1 MPRRGNKFL
10 VLLFLLLLSF
20 GWRGEAVASS
30 FRCGQEIV
38 KTGDS
43 TAEVLTRCGKPTF
56 VEEAASIRR
65 GAGRSAKLDAGEGL
79 VVKKRRFTESTQR
92 VENWYYDRGTSEFV
106 YVLTFIGGVLS
117 NIKTE
122 GYGTVKGR
130 EATEQGNASLGES
143 GSRQRT
149 PLSPPE
155 EVGRKA
161 TTGRIDLIGSPAG
174 ARVYLDGY
182 YSGNLPCIIE
192 GVEAGS
198 YGLEVRQE
206 GFKEWKER
214 ILVKAD
220 STLGLMIHLES
231 ELQEKEG
238 PSAGDAEGASQKK
251 LYKWTDPS
259 GRIHITDTPPPGE

>member
-1 MPRRGNKFL
+1 MVF
-10 VLLFLLLLSF
+10 
-20 GWRGEAVASS
+20 RGEAFASS

-43 TAEVLTRCGKPTF
+43 SAEVLTRCGKPTF

-65 GAGRSAKLDAGEGL
+65 GAGRSAKYDTREGL
-79 VVKKRRFTESTQR
+79 VFKKGRFSESTQR
-92 VENWYYDRGTSEFV
+92 VENWYYDRGPSEFV

-122 GYGTVKGR
+122 GYGTFKGR
-130 EATEQGNASLGES
+130 EATEQANASPGES
-143 GSRQRT
+143 GSAQGAPVSAPGEAGRT
-149 PLSPPE
+149 T
-155 EVGRKA
+155 

-174 ARVYLDGY
+174 AKVFLDGY

-220 STLGLMIHLES
+220 STLGLVVHLES
-231 ELQEKEG
+231 ELRETQG
-238 PSAGDAEGASQKK
+238 PSAVDAKDASQKK

-259 GRIHITDTPPPGE
+259 GRIHITDTPPPGQ

>member
-1 MPRRGNKFL
+1 MRRRGNKL
-10 VLLFLLLLSF
+10 AALIFLLLLSF
-20 GWRGEAVASS
+20 VSSGEAFASS

-43 TAEVLTRCGKPTF
+43 SAEVLTRCGKPTF
-56 VEEAASIRR
+56 VEEAASIKR
-65 GAGRSAKLDAGEGL
+65 GAGRSAKRDTGEGL
-79 VVKKRRFTESTQR
+79 VFKKGRYTETIQR
-92 VENWYYDRGTSEFV
+92 VENWYYDRGPSEFI

-130 EATEQGNASLGES
+130 EATEQGNAPAGES
-143 GSRQRT
+143 SSYQRS

-155 EVGRKA
+155 AAGPKP
-161 TTGRIDLIGSPAG
+161 TTGRIDLAGSPAG
-174 ARVYLDGY
+174 AKVYLDGY

-192 GVEAGS
+192 SVEAGS

-220 STLGLMIHLES
+220 STLNLMIHLES
-231 ELQEKEG
+231 ELQEREG
-238 PSAGDAEGASQKK
+238 SFSGDADGASQKK

-259 GRIHITDTPPPGE
+259 GRVHITDTPPPGQ